1 MVRCYHFR
9 IELDILHEQVVNIY
23 NDIYAYIGSK
33 CEEEQKAHFRLGFV
47 AVFYARHIRNELLPS
62 LFEHRDNLYNELS
75 RVTRRD
81 EDEYSQLCSYVRDY
95 EAHLKKV
102 VSELDLDWM
111 AHTFISEEYI
121 NNLKEYTKEEHNSR
135 VSINTDAINTMFQI
149 TDSLDNVANTIEG
162 AARRLIC
169 DITKK
174 IIDN

>member
-1 MVRCYHFR
+1 M
-9 IELDILHEQVVNIY
+9 
-23 NDIYAYIGSK
+23 
-33 CEEEQKAHFRLGFV
+33 
-47 AVFYARHIRNELLPS
+47 
-62 LFEHRDNLYNELS
+62 
-75 RVTRRD
+75 
-81 EDEYSQLCSYVRDY
+81 
-95 EAHLKKV
+95 
-102 VSELDLDWM
+102 DLDWM